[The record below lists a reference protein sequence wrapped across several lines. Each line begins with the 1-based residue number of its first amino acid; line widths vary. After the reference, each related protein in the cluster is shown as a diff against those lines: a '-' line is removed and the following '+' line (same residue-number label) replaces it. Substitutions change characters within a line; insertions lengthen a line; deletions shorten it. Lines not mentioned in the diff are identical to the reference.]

1 METAMNNSRKSFQKF
16 LLLWSGEL
24 ISAIGSGLTSF
35 GLGVYVF
42 EQTGKASAMALVI
55 LLAFMPSLL
64 LNAVTG
70 VLADRYDRR
79 LLMALGDSLSAVGLI
94 FILICMLRGEAQL
107 WQICIGITVSSVFSS
122 LLDPAYKATV
132 TDLLTEEQY
141 TKASGLIQAAGSAKY
156 LISPVIAGFLLTV
169 SDIKLL
175 LVIDIGTFFVTVIS
189 TLAVRSGLASKK
201 CEQAKSFIHE
211 FKVGWGAVSENRGVL
226 VLVIMTSVMTFFL
239 GFIQTLSTPMI
250 LAFSDSSAL
259 GTVET
264 IAASGMLV
272 TSVIIGILP
281 IKRGYAKMLSV
292 SLFCAGIFMAV
303 FGLRENIVLIC
314 VSGFLFFA
322 MLPFANTSLDFLI
335 RTNIENSVQGRAWG
349 LIGVISQL
357 GYVVA
362 YALSGVLADYVFTP
376 LLLDGGVLA
385 DSVGKIIGTGSGRG
399 TGFLVFIAGVLVCV
413 TSVILHNVKSV
424 KKLESRG
431 ELYVLQSNP

>member
-1 METAMNNSRKSFQKF
+1 MNNSGKSFRKF

-64 LNAVTG
+64 LSPVAG

-79 LLMALGDSLSAVGLI
+79 LLMVLGDSLSALGLV
-94 FILICMLRGEAQL
+94 FILICMLSGEAEV
-107 WQICIGITVSSVFSS
+107 WQICVGVTISSVFSS

-141 TKASGLIQAAGSAKY
+141 TKASGLVQAAGSAKY

-175 LVIDIGTFFVTVIS
+175 LIIDICTFFVTVIS
-189 TLAVRSGLASKK
+189 TLAVRRGLASKK
-201 CEQAKSFIHE
+201 YEQAKSFIRE
-211 FKVGWGAVSENRGVL
+211 FKDGWGAVSENRGVL
-226 VLVIMTSVMTFFL
+226 VLVIMTSVITFFL
-239 GFIQTLSTPMI
+239 GFIQTLSMPMI

-281 IKRGYAKMLSV
+281 IKRGYVKMLSV
-292 SLFCAGIFMAV
+292 SLFCAGIFMAA

-362 YALSGVLADYVFTP
+362 YAISGVLADYVFTP
-376 LLLDGGVLA
+376 LLA
-385 DSVGKIIGTGSGRG
+385 
-399 TGFLVFIAGVLVCV
+399 
-413 TSVILHNVKSV
+413 
-424 KKLESRG
+424 
-431 ELYVLQSNP
+431 

>member
-1 METAMNNSRKSFQKF
+1 MNDSGKSFGKF

-24 ISAIGSGLTSF
+24 VSAIGSGLTSF

-42 EQTGKASAMALVI
+42 EQTGRASAMALVT
-55 LLAFMPSLL
+55 LFAFMPSLL
-64 LNAVTG
+64 LSAAAG

-79 LLMALGDSLSAVGLI
+79 LLMVLGDSLSALGLV

-107 WQICIGITVSSVFSS
+107 WQICVGVTVSSVFSS
-122 LLDPAYKATV
+122 LLDPAYKATI

-141 TKASGLIQAAGSAKY
+141 TKASGLVQAAGSAKY

-169 SDIKLL
+169 SDVKLL
-175 LVIDIGTFFVTVIS
+175 LVIDICTFFVTVTS
-189 TLAVRSGLASKK
+189 ALVVRRGLASKK
-201 CEQAKSFIHE
+201 CGQTKSFMNE
-211 FKVGWGAVSENRGVL
+211 FKDGWGAISEKRGVL
-226 VLVIMTSVMTFFL
+226 VLIIMTSVITFFL
-239 GFIQTLSTPMI
+239 GFIQTLSMPMI

-264 IAASGMLV
+264 IVASGMLV
-272 TSVIIGILP
+272 TSLIIGILP

-335 RTNIENSVQGRAWG
+335 RTNIENGLQGRAWG
-349 LIGVISQL
+349 FIGIISQL

-376 LLLDGGVLA
+376 WLLDGGVLA
-385 DSVGKIIGTGSGRG
+385 ESVGKIIGTGSGRG
-399 TGFLVFIAGVLVCV
+399 TGFLIFVAGVLVCV
-413 TSVILHNVKSV
+413 TSVILYNVKSV
-424 KKLESRG
+424 KKLENRG
-431 ELYVLQSNP
+431 DLYVLQDNPQ

>member
-1 METAMNNSRKSFQKF
+1 MNNSGKSFGKF

-35 GLGVYVF
+35 GLGVYVYQ
-42 EQTGKASAMALVI
+42 QTGKASAMALVI

-64 LNAVTG
+64 LSAVAG

-79 LLMALGDSLSAVGLI
+79 LLMVLSDGLSAVGI
-94 FILICMLRGEAQL
+94 VYILICMLNGEAEV
-107 WQICIGITVSSVFSS
+107 WQICVGVTISSVFSA

-132 TDLLTEEQY
+132 TDLLDSEQY
-141 TKASGLIQAAGSAKY
+141 TKASGLVQVAGSAKY

-175 LVIDIGTFFVTVIS
+175 LVIDICTFFVTVIS
-189 TLAVRSGLASKK
+189 TLAVRSGLDSKK
-201 CEQAKSFIHE
+201 YEQAKSFIRE
-211 FKVGWGAVSENRGVL
+211 FKDGWSSVSENRGVL
-226 VLVIMTSVMTFFL
+226 VLVIMTSVITFFL
-239 GFIQTLSTPMI
+239 GFIQTLSMPMI
-250 LAFSDSSAL
+250 LAFTDSSAL
-259 GTVET
+259 GTIET

-272 TSVIIGILP
+272 TSVMIGIFS
-281 IKRGYAKMLSV
+281 IKRGYVKILSV
-292 SLFCAGIFMAV
+292 SLFCAGIFMAA

-322 MLPFANTSLDFLI
+322 MLPFANTCLDFLI

-376 LLLDGGVLA
+376 LLVDGGVLA
-385 DSVGKIIGTGSGRG
+385 DSMGKIIGTGSGRG
-399 TGFLVFIAGVLVCV
+399 TGFLIFIAGVLVCV
-413 TSVILHNVKSV
+413 TSVILSNEKSV
-424 KKLESRG
+424 KKLEERG
-431 ELYVLQSNP
+431 DLCTTG